1 MFRKA
6 YDFLHDILRDQH
18 LHDYILD
25 LTGKHLAVLD
35 AGAKPSIP
43 NAQLSFLNGS
53 VSRRS
58 NSAMEAAF
66 SVDFALPFGGKYAF
80 ENCIDFIDFVVP
92 IFLDYSEGFAFVS
105 SVSPVIQEPDELSS
119 QIWHVLLSISI
130 SILI

>member
-18 LHDYILD
+18 LNDYILD

-43 NAQLSFLNGS
+43 NAQLSFLNGT

-58 NSAMEAAF
+58 NSAMELSF

-92 IFLDYSEGFAFVS
+92 IVLDYSEGFAFVS